1 MANQHDRNAFKAGLF
16 IVISFCLIIA
26 LILGIKG
33 IGRFVIPS
41 QDRIVRF
48 ALSDDIGGLS
58 PGDDVRIGGAK
69 VGVVRGVDIDT
80 GDQSSGPAVKRQPGI
95 LIEFT
100 MPQQFVV
107 RQNAEI
113 NVQSTVTGVSVLNFA
128 SLGEGDQ
135 ILQSDVLIGQPGG
148 LSSLLA
154 SAGKI
159 GPEVLGVI
167 KDVRGTTLPK
177 VNTTVDSTTTLIRH
191 VDSKVDPITQKG
203 GDALDQVSSLFGD
216 TKSDFRA
223 TIANLNAVTASVKD
237 KLPAILDQTHGALTK
252 VNTAIERTND
262 ALLDIKSV
270 AANTRDITASA
281 REIIMGNRG
290 KIETMITSLRDTGEN
305 LKNAT
310 AEIRRSPWRLLYHPS
325 PGEMANLNLYD
336 SARQFADGADKLSDA
351 ATSLRDAIQS
361 KSDDPQKLQSLLQ
374 KLDDSFSH
382 FTEVENQLWSQV
394 KQ

>member
-16 IVISFCLIIA
+16 IVISIFLIIA

-33 IGRFVIPS
+33 IGRFVVPS

-69 VGVVRGVDIDT
+69 VGVVRGVDIDAGGDSAGPT
-80 GDQSSGPAVKRQPGI
+80 GKQQPGI
-95 LIEFT
+95 LIEFM
-100 MPQQFVV
+100 MPERYVV
-107 RQNAEI
+107 RQNAEV

-128 SLGEGDQ
+128 SLGDGPP
-135 ILQSDVLIGQPGG
+135 IPQSDVLIGQPGG

-177 VNTTVDSTTTLIRH
+177 VNNAVDSSNTLIRH

-203 GDALDQVSSLFGD
+203 GNVLDQISSLFGD
-216 TKSDFRA
+216 TKSDIRG
-223 TIANLNAVTASVKD
+223 TIANLNKVTASVRD
-237 KLPAILDQTHGALTK
+237 KLPGILDQTHGALTK

-281 REIIMGNRG
+281 RGIIMGNRG

-310 AEIRRSPWRLLYHPS
+310 AEIQRSPWRLLYHPS
-325 PGEMANLNLYD
+325 PSEMANLNLYD

-374 KLDDSFSH
+374 KLNDSFTH
-382 FTEVENQLWSQV
+382 FNEVENQLWSQV
-394 KQ
+394 KE